1 MAIGKLRTHSTPGV
15 SNLAKEIVK
24 LWKDVID
31 ENKRKRKRDDGDEV
45 KKEDV
50 PKRVKAEGVLVF
62 DDCVV
67 GKRSPPLCLRTD
79 VNGSLRHE

>member
-15 SNLAKEIVK
+15 STLAKEIVK
-24 LWKDVID
+24 LWKDVIE

-50 PKRVKAEGVLVF
+50 PKRVKAEGESVSDQYERGNL
-62 DDCVV
+62 
-67 GKRSPPLCLRTD
+67 RSD
-79 VNGSLRHE
+79 IIVSFQ